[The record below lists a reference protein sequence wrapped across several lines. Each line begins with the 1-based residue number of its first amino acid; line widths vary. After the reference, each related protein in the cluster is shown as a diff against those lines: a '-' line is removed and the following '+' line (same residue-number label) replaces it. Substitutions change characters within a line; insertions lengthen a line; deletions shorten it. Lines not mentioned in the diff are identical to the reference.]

1 MNQSDKDAKAII
13 RDLPDLDE
21 SQVPPLMDTSASID
35 AEKAA
40 GGGVQFHEMTD
51 GEVPTAE
58 GDDGKEDASLVSMI
72 RSLQIAV
79 DNIPERV
86 REELS

>member
-1 MNQSDKDAKAII
+1 MAGQDKEMERLI
-13 RDLPDLDE
+13 RDLPDVEGIEL
-21 SQVPPLMDTSASID
+21 PPQFDPTDSID